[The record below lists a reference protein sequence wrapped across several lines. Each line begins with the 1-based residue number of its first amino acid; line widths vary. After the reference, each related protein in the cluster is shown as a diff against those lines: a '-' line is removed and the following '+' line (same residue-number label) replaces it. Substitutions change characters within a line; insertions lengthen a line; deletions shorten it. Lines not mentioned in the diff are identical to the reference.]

1 MRRMSK
7 RPWPGLALL
16 LAALPIL
23 LCGPLPAMAASVDV
37 AQALGPPRVT
47 ESEHAVQIT
56 QSGPNVDI
64 EATYPRLS
72 GAGAEAANQTVGAR
86 VEALI
91 EEFRGEYRSFLANSG
106 GAHLGAP
113 WTLQIGYEPPYA
125 TPDLWSLGLTLY
137 HYTGGAHGGQERI
150 ALVLERPSGRELT
163 PADLFRDGS
172 NWLQV
177 LSDYCY
183 QALQANEALEPGDE
197 WLRSGTAPQ
206 PENYRVIL
214 PRATGLE
221 VHFGQY
227 QVGPYAIGSF
237 DVTVPYD
244 KLAGVLNPALFP
256 ES

>member
-1 MRRMSK
+1 MLN
-7 RPWPGLALL
+7 RPWRDRAVS
-16 LAALPIL
+16 LAALTIL
-23 LCGPLPAMAASVDV
+23 LCGTLPATAASIDV
-37 AQALGPPRVT
+37 EQTLGPPRVT
-47 ESEHAVQIT
+47 ESDHEVQIT
-56 QSGPNVDI
+56 KSGPNVDI
-64 EATYPRLS
+64 QATYPRLS
-72 GAGAEAANQTVGAR
+72 GAGAEAANQTVAAR

-91 EEFRGEYRSFLANSG
+91 EEFRGEYRSFIANSG
-106 GAHLGAP
+106 GEHLGAP

-125 TPDLWSLGLTLY
+125 TPGFWSLGLALY

-150 ALVLERPSGRELT
+150 ALVLERPGGRELT
-163 PADLFRDGS
+163 PADLFRDDS

-183 QALQANEALEPGDE
+183 QALQAREPLEPGDE